1 MLLISSQ
8 EMVRNR
14 RGIEMRKSYIAG
26 TGLYHPEKLV
36 PNSYFNER
44 YHTDIDT
51 FLKEKRNIHQRY
63 WMEPSQTTSD
73 LIIPAIEQALHSAGI
88 TKEDVDLLI
97 VSTDTPDYLSP
108 STASVVQHR
117 MGLRNAGTF
126 DVNSA
131 CAGFVTALD
140 MASKYLVS
148 DEQYRNIVVVGAYGM
163 SKHLNFDDYK
173 IASLFA
179 DGAGAVVVKGTSDA
193 KAPGIMASKLFT
205 VGEFHDYMGI
215 YAGGTFM
222 PITEEVIARKDHQL
236 RFAKK
241 IPLETNSTHWP
252 RLIRLLLDRSNKKLE
267 DVKLL
272 FLTQI
277 NIGTIQETMN
287 ILGLPQSLS
296 YNIMDRY
303 GYTGSACIPM
313 AMADAAAHH
322 KLKKGDFVL
331 LVGSG
336 GGVAMA
342 AMAMEWA
349 YDT

>member
-1 MLLISSQ
+1 M
-8 EMVRNR
+8 
-14 RGIEMRKSYIAG
+14 KAFIAG

-36 PNSYFNER
+36 PNSFFNEK
-44 YHTDIDT
+44 YQKDIDT
-51 FLKEKRNIHQRY
+51 FLREKRNIHQRY
-63 WMEPSQTTSD
+63 FMAPEQATSD
-73 LIIPAIEQALHSAGI
+73 LIVPAVERALQSAKI
-88 TKEDVDLLI
+88 SKEDVDLLI
-97 VSTDTPDYLSP
+97 VATDTPDYLSP
-108 STASVVQHR
+108 STASVVQHK
-117 MGLRNAGTF
+117 MGLKNAGTF

-140 MASKYLVS
+140 MASKYIAADS
-148 DEQYRNIVVVGAYGM
+148 QYRNIVVVGAYGM
-163 SKHLNFDDYK
+163 SKHLNWDDHK

-179 DGAGAVVVKGTSDA
+179 DGAGAVVLQASEKN
-193 KAPGIMASKLFT
+193 PGVLASKLFT
-205 VGEFHDYMGI
+205 LGEFHDYMGI
-215 YAGGTFM
+215 YGGGTHI
-222 PITEEVIARKDHQL
+222 PLDHAAIDRKDHQL
-236 RFAKK
+236 NFAKK

-252 RLIRLLLDRSNKKLE
+252 RLVHLMLDRTNKKLE
-267 DVKLL
+267 DVKLF

-287 ILGLPQSLS
+287 ILGLPQETS

-313 AMADAAAHH
+313 AIADAANHH
-322 KLKKGDFVL
+322 KLKKGDLVM

-342 AMAMEWA
+342 AMALEWA